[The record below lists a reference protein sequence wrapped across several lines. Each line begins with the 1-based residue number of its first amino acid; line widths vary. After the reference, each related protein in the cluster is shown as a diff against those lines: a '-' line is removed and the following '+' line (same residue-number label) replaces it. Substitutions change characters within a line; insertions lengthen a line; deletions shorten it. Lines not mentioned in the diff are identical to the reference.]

1 MDRNRIYQLIFN
13 FMIMFPPIAMFAYAA
28 PMEFQYWLW
37 FWPFFI
43 IVPVA
48 KFFVPERFQSSV
60 YPLVLMVVLI
70 YMAVGFIRQATGY
83 SYFPVNL
90 DNFTTSY
97 IGINFF
103 FTIGTAVV
111 FPICF
116 EGVMTKNVQRSLAYM
131 VWASALTI
139 YFITAVAIS
148 PYFTGASSS
157 SFNSGGIGLPLLKA
171 SGFLYAYEITGDLI
185 YINIYLLIT
194 QGYEFITLILK
205 PSPTIMNLLIVSFII
220 SLMGFILRL
229 RFSNTPSH
237 RPPLEV
243 MAYPLLIGGVGGV
256 AVTLLVTQLQST
268 YYGFLVI
275 TLILLVLT
283 IYTKSLDRKS
293 INEIK
298 ITDDD
303 VGNTS

>member
-1 MDRNRIYQLIFN
+1 
-13 FMIMFPPIAMFAYAA
+13 
-28 PMEFQYWLW
+28 
-37 FWPFFI
+37 
-43 IVPVA
+43 
-48 KFFVPERFQSSV
+48 
-60 YPLVLMVVLI
+60 
-70 YMAVGFIRQATGY
+70 
-83 SYFPVNL
+83 
-90 DNFTTSY
+90 
-97 IGINFF
+97 
-103 FTIGTAVV
+103 
-111 FPICF
+111 
-116 EGVMTKNVQRSLAYM
+116 
-131 VWASALTI
+131 
-139 YFITAVAIS
+139 
-148 PYFTGASSS
+148 
-157 SFNSGGIGLPLLKA
+157 
-171 SGFLYAYEITGDLI
+171 
-185 YINIYLLIT
+185 
-194 QGYEFITLILK
+194 
-205 PSPTIMNLLIVSFII
+205 MNLLIVSFII